1 MLSALHCLFLQEISF
16 HKPSHPLPI
25 TCVFLSSAE
34 IQFVMFTVQLL
45 LLTISLQ
52 IIKDVQE
59 PGGMIGNFPAVND
72 STINFLCTSQ
82 VVRMEITQLRIQ
94 EGLGE
99 EDFYY

>member
-1 MLSALHCLFLQEISF
+1 MLGALHSLFLQEISF

-52 IIKDVQE
+52 ITKEVQE
-59 PGGMIGNFPAVND
+59 PGGMIGNFPAVTD
-72 STINFLCTSQ
+72 CTINFLRTSQ
-82 VVRMEITQLRIQ
+82 VVRMESIQ
-94 EGLGE
+94 TIKNSSE
-99 EDFYY
+99 ERK